1 MMQQVHAAKIMH
13 LAYSGATAYV
23 QNLMQTY
30 SRNARRNLTP
40 VSYACHVFVCL
51 SFILFINPHPES
63 GSQFR
68 KKSTI

>member
-1 MMQQVHAAKIMH
+1 
-13 LAYSGATAYV
+13 
-23 QNLMQTY
+23 
-30 SRNARRNLTP
+30 

-68 KKSTI
+68 KKSTISKTVWMKLPTQGRATYA